1 MFYFFL
7 GIFFLY
13 DGKLCVTKVVCF
25 VVQFSTISRGG
36 PVVFYTTNQE
46 IYPRMTSYSSRVM
59 WQCAHE
65 AGHTEKIITSLYRLT
80 FNVFLYHKA
89 NPLTLNFNFAV
100 SIRIS
105 FL

>member
-1 MFYFFL
+1 MFYLFL

-13 DGKLCVTKVVCF
+13 DGKLCVTKVACF

-36 PVVFYTTNQE
+36 PVVFYTTNRE

-59 WQCAHE
+59 WQLQQCAHE
-65 AGHTEKIITSLYRLT
+65 KKIMTVYRLT
-80 FNVFLYHKA
+80 FNVFLYHKT

-100 SIRIS
+100 SIQIS